1 MEKLK
6 QAYKIT
12 QDSVVW
18 AGGAGALPFAGV
30 DWAAVTLVQ
39 VNLIRRLCKLYDVP
53 FSEELSRAIVSAIV
67 GSSLARGGAS
77 LLKTLPGIGSVA
89 GAVGM
94 VTLSAAST
102 YALGT
107 LLSLH
112 FENGGTLANLDV
124 QSAKKVYTRLV
135 QKKQASPS
143 DAQGS
148 SDAVFEKLEKLYEL
162 KQKGIITQEE
172 FEQQKKNLLEKM

>member
-6 QAYKIT
+6 QALKIT
-12 QDSVVW
+12 QDSTVW
-18 AGGAGALPFAGV
+18 AGGAGALPFAVV

-39 VNLIRRLCKLYDVP
+39 VNLIRRLCKLYNVP
-53 FSEELSRAIVSAIV
+53 FSEQLSRAVISAIV

-77 LLKTLPGIGSVA
+77 LLKTLPGIGTVA

-107 LLSLH
+107 LLALH
-112 FENGGTLANLDV
+112 FENGGTLTNLDIE
-124 QSAKKVYTRLV
+124 SAKKIYTRLL
-135 QKKQASPS
+135 QKKQTSPS
-143 DAQGS
+143 SPQNAPDPI
-148 SDAVFEKLEKLYEL
+148 FEKLEKLYEL
-162 KQKGIITQEE
+162 KQKGIISQEE
-172 FEQQKKNLLEKM
+172 FEQQKKNLLEKL